1 MEKKEIKKTVIVAT
15 KEEKQ
20 ALEKTKRFFQDL
32 DDLTTNC
39 EESCSICP
47 LKSYCDRSVY
57 VGCQI
62 NKIVEMLDET
72 IKNIE

>member
-1 MEKKEIKKTVIVAT
+1 MEKKEIKKTTIVAT

-20 ALEKTKRFFQDL
+20 ALVKTKKFFQDL
-32 DDLTTNC
+32 DDLTDC

-47 LKSYCDRSVY
+47 IESYCNRSTY
-57 VGCQI
+57 TGCKI
-62 NKIVEMLDET
+62 NKIVEMLEET

>member
-1 MEKKEIKKTVIVAT
+1 MEKKEIKKTTIVAT

-20 ALEKTKRFFQDL
+20 ALVKTKKFFQDL

-47 LKSYCDRSVY
+47 LKNYCDRSTY
-57 VGCQI
+57 TGCKI
-62 NKIVEMLDET
+62 NKIVEMLEET